1 MDEESKK
8 MLEEA
13 LELSR
18 ENHTMLKRLRKSQKN
33 AQLLRGLYWVFVIA
47 IGLGAYAYLSPY
59 LKKAVD
65 VYNTAQNGFSSFTNF
80 SNTVTGK
87 STETTPKP

>member
-1 MDEESKK
+1 

-47 IGLGAYAYLSPY
+47 IGFGAYTYLGPY

-65 VYNTAQNGFSSFTNF
+65 VYNAAQNGISTITNF
-80 SNTVTGK
+80 GNTVTNK
-87 STETTPKP
+87 TTK